1 LSDRELVSG
10 VRVGDVLAGKYR
22 VDRVLGVGGMGVVVA
37 AHHLQL
43 ETRVAIKFLATQMV
57 QVPEA
62 VARFER
68 EARAAVRIASEHVA
82 RVLDVGTLESGSPY
96 MVMEFLDGADLSTR
110 LKESGPLPIPEAVE
124 LLLQACEAIA
134 EAHTLGIVHRDLKP
148 ANLFCTIRPD
158 GLPCVKVLDFG
169 ISKVT
174 SVRGSTPDVAMT
186 RTAALMGTPLY
197 MSPEQMTS
205 SRTVDSRTDIWALG
219 VILHE
224 VLTGTSPFI
233 GETLPE
239 VCMRIAT
246 LAPPRLR
253 SVRPDAPQ
261 EIELAILTCLEKD
274 RERRFRSVAEL
285 AMAVAPFGPDRGRH
299 SIDRIVRTFQRANA
313 GSTALAVDT
322 TGLAPDSGPPPST
335 ETFAALGY
343 TRPGRQSGRRVALA
357 LAAIVGVALLTV
369 VASLFAGRFAG
380 KSERETASASA
391 VTAPTAGR
399 VDPPPVQAPAANL
412 PPAQAPAVPSAAV
425 QDEIAAQAPPID
437 RGSEL
442 RDGPAAAPSQTA
454 SRWSPRRRP
463 SPAASGT
470 AVPSPPPAGQGVKD
484 PFSALKPM

>member
-1 LSDRELVSG
+1 
-10 VRVGDVLAGKYR
+10 
-22 VDRVLGVGGMGVVVA
+22 
-37 AHHLQL
+37 
-43 ETRVAIKFLATQMV
+43 
-57 QVPEA
+57 
-62 VARFER
+62 
-68 EARAAVRIASEHVA
+68 
-82 RVLDVGTLESGSPY
+82 
-96 MVMEFLDGADLSTR
+96 
-110 LKESGPLPIPEAVE
+110 
-124 LLLQACEAIA
+124 
-134 EAHTLGIVHRDLKP
+134 
-148 ANLFCTIRPD
+148 
-158 GLPCVKVLDFG
+158 
-169 ISKVT
+169 
-174 SVRGSTPDVAMT
+174 
-186 RTAALMGTPLY
+186 
-197 MSPEQMTS
+197 
-205 SRTVDSRTDIWALG
+205 
-219 VILHE
+219 
-224 VLTGTSPFI
+224 
-233 GETLPE
+233 
-239 VCMRIAT
+239 
-246 LAPPRLR
+246 
-253 SVRPDAPQ
+253 VRPDAPQ